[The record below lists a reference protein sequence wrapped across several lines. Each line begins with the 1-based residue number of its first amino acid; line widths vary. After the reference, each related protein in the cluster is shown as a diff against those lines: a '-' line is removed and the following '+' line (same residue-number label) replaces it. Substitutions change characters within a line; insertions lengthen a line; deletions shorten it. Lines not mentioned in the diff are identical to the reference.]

1 MLLALALSTV
11 LAQSDAAATQPVPA
25 ADPATPVAEQSASDK
40 AAAAALKAAEAA
52 QKAAEA
58 AMRIADAVAP
68 AAPATA
74 AAAAPAADAW
84 KGSVGLGLTFIT
96 GNSQTLTLTGTAA
109 ADKKWD
115 AWSMGIRLN
124 GAYGLANPDTNTVG
138 TTAATTARRAGGT
151 VRGDRSF
158 GSGFAA
164 IFVLAGSEFDHMKN
178 IESRTIGEAGAGLTF
193 FNKKEG
199 DLEKLF
205 LRLDIAARGG
215 YETRFQYFPT
225 PASVDPYGIILLAP
239 RAAITFRWGFSKDV
253 RLSEEIEFIP
263 FVLAPVAGRLLINN
277 TTKLNARLTES
288 LSLSTAF
295 ILNFDSQPP
304 EAAGGLKRKET
315 DIALTVGV
323 EAAF

>member
-11 LAQSDAAATQPVPA
+11 LAQSDAAAAQPVPT
-25 ADPATPVAEQSASDK
+25 DPAQ
-40 AAAAALKAAEAA
+40 KAAEAA

-58 AMRIADAVAP
+58 AQKAAEAAQRIADAIAPAP
-68 AAPATA
+68 AAT
-74 AAAAPAADAW
+74 AAAAPAASTEDKW

-115 AWSMGIRLN
+115 AWSLGIRLN

-138 TTAATTARRAGGT
+138 TTAATTARRALGT
-151 VRGDRSF
+151 IRGDRSF

-193 FNKKEG
+193 FNQKDG
-199 DLEKLF
+199 DREKLF

-215 YETRFQYFPT
+215 YESRFQYFPT
-225 PASVDPYGIILLAP
+225 PASVTPYGIIILAP
-239 RAAITFRWGFSKDV
+239 RAAVTFRWGFSKDV
-253 RLSEEIEFIP
+253 RFSEEIEFIP
-263 FVLAPVAGRLLINN
+263 FVLAPAAGRLLINN
-277 TTKLNARLTES
+277 TTKLNARLTEN
-288 LSLSTAF
+288 LSLTTAF
-295 ILNFDSQPP
+295 LLNFDSQPP
-304 EAAGGLKRKET
+304 EGAGGLKRKET
-315 DIALTVGV
+315 DVALTVGV

>member
-11 LAQSDAAATQPVPA
+11 LAQSDAAATPTVPPEKSPAERA
-25 ADPATPVAEQSASDK
+25 AD
-40 AAAAALKAAEAA
+40 AAVKAAEAA

-58 AMRIADAVAP
+58 ALRIADAVAP
-68 AAPATA
+68 APA
-74 AAAAPAADAW
+74 AAAATPAAPAADAW

-96 GNSQTLTLTGTAA
+96 GNAQTLTVTGTAA

-115 AWSMGIRLN
+115 AWSMGIRLS

-138 TTAATTARRAGGT
+138 TIAATTARRGAGT
-151 VRGDRSF
+151 IRGDRAF

-205 LRLDIAARGG
+205 LRLDIAARAG
-215 YETRFQYFPT
+215 YESRFQYFPV
-225 PASVDPYGIILLAP
+225 PASVSPYGLIILAP
-239 RAAITFRWGFSKDV
+239 RAAVSFRWGFSKDV

-263 FVLAPVAGRLLINN
+263 FVLAPAAGRLLINN
-277 TTKLNARLTES
+277 TTKLNARLTEN
-288 LSLSTAF
+288 LALTTAF

-304 EAAGGLKRKET
+304 EGAGGLKRKET
-315 DIALTVGV
+315 DVALTVGL

>member
-11 LAQSDAAATQPVPA
+11 LAQSDAAAAQPVP
-25 ADPATPVAEQSASDK
+25 EQSAADK
-40 AAAAALKAAEAA
+40 AAAAAQKAAEAA

-68 AAPATA
+68 AP
-74 AAAAPAADAW
+74 AAAPAAASTPPAADGW

-109 ADKKWD
+109 ADKKWEQ
-115 AWSMGIRLN
+115 WSLGIRLG

-151 VRGDRSF
+151 IRGDRAF

-164 IFVLAGSEFDHMKN
+164 IFVLGGSEFDHMKN

-215 YETRFQYFPT
+215 YESRFQYFPV
-225 PASVDPYGIILLAP
+225 PASVTPYGIIILAP
-239 RAAITFRWGFSKDV
+239 RAAVTFRWGFSKDV
-253 RLSEEIEFIP
+253 RISEEIEFIP
-263 FVLAPVAGRLLINN
+263 FVLAPAAGRLLINN
-277 TTKLNARLTES
+277 TTKLNARLTENLALTTS
-288 LSLSTAF
+288 F

-304 EAAGGLKRKET
+304 EGAGGLKRKET
-315 DIALTVGV
+315 DIALTVGL